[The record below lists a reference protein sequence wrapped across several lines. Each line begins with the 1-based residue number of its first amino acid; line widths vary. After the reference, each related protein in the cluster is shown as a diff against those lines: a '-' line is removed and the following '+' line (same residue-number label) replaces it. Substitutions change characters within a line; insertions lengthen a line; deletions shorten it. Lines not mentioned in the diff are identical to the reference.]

1 MTLFVLSDWG
11 TGLVG
16 FNLQG
21 KTIGIIGTGRIGLT
35 TAKILSRGFSSKVI
49 AYDPY
54 PNEEAAKEYGFK
66 YTATLDELLG
76 DSDIVSLHCPL
87 TKSTHHLLNHKTL
100 SKLKPGAVLVN
111 VARGALI
118 NTKALIQYAFPPDL
132 MLNTLTDND
141 LAT

>member
-1 MTLFVLSDWG
+1 MLSDWG

-49 AYDPY
+49 AYDPF
-54 PNEEAAKEYGFK
+54 PNEEAAKEYGFE

-76 DSDIVSLHCPL
+76 KSDIVSLHCPL

-100 SKLKPGAVLVN
+100 SKLKRDVILIN

-118 NTKALIQYAFPPDL
+118 NTKALIQYASSHDL
-132 MLNTLTDND
+132 VV
-141 LAT
+141 